1 MDRLRK
7 RLKIAVLHR
16 TFCASAG
23 GAEAYAVAVA
33 LDLSQRHEVHVFA
46 QTIDASLPSV
56 TFHPIAWFFK
66 RPRWLNQLWYASA
79 TWWLTRKGFDIV
91 HSHENT
97 WHGNIQ
103 TIHVIPMRCK
113 RTADGLWRKLKF
125 FTSPRL
131 VTYAALEFFRFS
143 IQPKR
148 VWVAVSKP
156 LMQQLQ
162 KLRPPLPTGQLFG
175 IAPGI
180 YTRINEDRD
189 RLQRTRFFAD
199 QTPSSKILLWV
210 GNDAVKKNL
219 QTVLK
224 ALSALDPSY
233 KLLVVGKAMP
243 LRRWQDQLKTLDMAD
258 RVKFLGVVSDM
269 NDIYASADILLHPT
283 LEDTYGMVVLEA
295 MSHGLP
301 VIVSA
306 SAYCGIAADL
316 QHGLNAFILDDPKSD
331 YEIKEAVEELSQPLV
346 HIKYKANAIAFAN
359 NCLWPHVAAQYE
371 VLYQQVLTA

>member
-33 LDLSQRHEVHVFA
+33 LDLAQRHEVHVFA

-56 TFHPIAWFFK
+56 IFHPIALFFK
-66 RPRWLNQLWYASA
+66 RPRWLNQLWYALA
-79 TWWLTRKGFDIV
+79 TWWLTREGFDIV

-113 RTADGLWRKLKF
+113 NTADGLWRKLKF

-131 VTYAALEFFRFS
+131 WTYAALEFFRFRIS
-143 IQPKR
+143 ARRI
-148 VWVAVSKP
+148 WVAVSIP

-162 KLRPPLPTGQLFG
+162 KMRPPLRDSQLFS
-175 IAPGI
+175 ITPGI
-180 YTRINEDRD
+180 YPGTTEDRGMK
-189 RLQRTRFFAD
+189 QKPHFFTD
-199 QTPSSKILLWV
+199 TTPGSTTLLWV

-224 ALSALDPSY
+224 ALSSLDSSY
-233 KLLVVGKAMP
+233 KLLVVGKALP
-243 LRRWQDQLKTLDMAD
+243 LKRWQEQLEALGIAD
-258 RVKFLGVVSDM
+258 RVKFLGVVSHM
-269 NDIYASADILLHPT
+269 SEIYASADILLHPT
-283 LEDTYGMVVLEA
+283 LEDTFGMVVLEA

-301 VIVSA
+301 VVVS
-306 SAYCGIAADL
+306 SSEYCGIAADL
-316 QHGLNAFILDDPKSD
+316 QHGLNAFILADPKD
-331 YEIKEAVEELSQPLV
+331 AEAMKAAVVELSQSPVLA
-346 HIKYKANAIAFAN
+346 KYQANSVAFAN
-359 NCLWPHVAAQYE
+359 NCLWPHVAEQYE
-371 VLYQQVLTA
+371 VLYQQVLSA

>member
-33 LDLSQRHEVHVFA
+33 LDFAQRHEVHVFA
-46 QTIDASLPSV
+46 QTMDASLQSV
-56 TFHPIAWFFK
+56 IFHPIALFLK
-66 RPRWLNQLWYASA
+66 RPRWLNQLWYATA

-103 TIHVIPMRCK
+103 TVHVIPMRCK
-113 RTADGLWRKLKF
+113 NSADGLGHKLNF
-125 FTSPRL
+125 LTSPRL
-131 VTYAALEFFRFS
+131 WTYTALEFFRFRIS
-143 IQPKR
+143 ARRI
-148 VWVAVSKP
+148 WVAVSSP

-162 KLRPPLPTGQLFG
+162 QMRPPLPDGQLFS
-175 IAPGI
+175 ITPGI
-180 YTRINEDRD
+180 YP
-189 RLQRTRFFAD
+189 RTYAD
-199 QTPSSKILLWV
+199 QGPMRRTQFFTDITPNSKILLWV

-224 ALSALDPSY
+224 VLSALDSSY
-233 KLLVVGKAMP
+233 KLLVVGKASP
-243 LRRWQDQLKTLDMAD
+243 LKHWQDQLKASGIAD

-269 NDIYASADILLHPT
+269 NDVYASADILLHPT
-283 LEDTYGMVVLEA
+283 LEDTFGMVVLEA
-295 MSHGLP
+295 LSHGLP
-301 VIVSA
+301 VVVSS

-316 QHGLNAFILDDPKSD
+316 QHGLNAFILTDPKSAT
-331 YEIKEAVEELSQPLV
+331 EIKAAVENLSQPLV
-346 HIKYKANAIAFAN
+346 HAKYKANSVAFAN

-371 VLYQQVLTA
+371 ILYQQVLSA

>member
-1 MDRLRK
+1 MDSLRK

-33 LDLSQRHEVHVFA
+33 LDLAQRHEVHVFA
-46 QTIDASLPSV
+46 QTIDTSLPSV
-56 TFHPIAWFFK
+56 IFHPIALILK
-66 RPRWLNQLWYASA
+66 RPRWLNQLWYAVA
-79 TWWLTRKGFDIV
+79 TWWLTREGFDIV

-103 TIHVIPMRCK
+103 TVHVIPMRCK
-113 RTADGLWRKLKF
+113 NTADGLWRKLKF

-131 VTYAALEFFRFS
+131 WTYATLEFFRF
-143 IQPKR
+143 R
-148 VWVAVSKP
+148 VKSNRLWVAVSIP

-162 KLRPPLPTGQLFG
+162 QMHRPLPDGQLFS

-180 YTRINEDRD
+180 YPRTNEDRGTTPKPPIFKD
-189 RLQRTRFFAD
+189 T
-199 QTPSSKILLWV
+199 TPSSKILLWV

-219 QTVLK
+219 QTVLR

-233 KLLVVGKAMP
+233 KLLVVGKARP
-243 LRRWQDQLKTLDMAD
+243 LKHWQDQLEALGIAD
-258 RVKFLGVVSDM
+258 RVKFLGVVSAM

-283 LEDTYGMVVLEA
+283 LEDTFGMVVLEA
-295 MSHGLP
+295 MSFGLP
-301 VIVSA
+301 VVVS
-306 SAYCGIAADL
+306 SSEHCGIAADL
-316 QHGLNAFILDDPKSD
+316 QHGLNAFILADPKD
-331 YEIKEAVEELSQPLV
+331 AEAMKAAVVEISQPLV
-346 HIKYKANAIAFAN
+346 HATYKANSVAFAN

-371 VLYQQVLTA
+371 VLYQQVLSA

>member
-1 MDRLRK
+1 MDCLPK

-23 GAEAYAVAVA
+23 GAEAYAVALA
-33 LDLSQRHEVHVFA
+33 LDLAQRHEVHVFA

-56 TFHPIAWFFK
+56 KFHPIALFFK
-66 RPRWLNQLWYASA
+66 RPRWLNQLWYATA

-113 RTADGLWRKLKF
+113 SLADGLGQKLKF

-131 VTYAALEFFRFS
+131 WTYAALEFFRFRINS
-143 IQPKR
+143 KR
-148 VWVAVSKP
+148 LWVAVSSP

-162 KLRPPLPTGQLFG
+162 QMHPPLPSTKLSS
-175 IAPGI
+175 ISPGI
-180 YTRINEDRD
+180 YQPTNQEQGTA
-189 RLQRTRFFAD
+189 QRAHFFPD
-199 QTPSSKILLWV
+199 TTPSTKILLWV

-224 ALSALDPSY
+224 ALSSLDSSY
-233 KLLVVGKAMP
+233 KLLVVGKARP
-243 LRRWQDQLKTLDMAD
+243 LKHWQDQLEALGIAE
-258 RVKFLGVVSDM
+258 RVKFLGVVSAM
-269 NDIYASADILLHPT
+269 NDIYASACILLHPT
-283 LEDTYGMVVLEA
+283 LEDTFGMVVLEA

-301 VIVSA
+301 VVVS
-306 SAYCGIAADL
+306 SSKYCGIAADL
-316 QHGLNAFILDDPKSD
+316 QNGFNATILTDPKD
-331 YEIKEAVEELSQPLV
+331 VEAMKAAVIALAQPV
-346 HIKYKANAIAFAN
+346 HRAKYQANSVAYAN
-359 NCLWPHVAAQYE
+359 NCLWPHVAEQYE
-371 VLYQQVLTA
+371 VLYQKVLSS

>member
-1 MDRLRK
+1 MDSLRK

-23 GAEAYAVAVA
+23 GAEAYAVALA
-33 LDLSQRHEVHVFA
+33 LDLAQRHEVHVFA
-46 QTIDASLPSV
+46 QTIDTSLPSV
-56 TFHPIAWFFK
+56 IFHPIALILK
-66 RPRWLNQLWYASA
+66 RPRWLNQLWYAVA
-79 TWWLTRKGFDIV
+79 TWWLTREGFDIV

-113 RTADGLWRKLKF
+113 NTADGLWRKLKF

-131 VTYAALEFFRFS
+131 WTYAALEFFRF
-143 IQPKR
+143 R
-148 VWVAVSKP
+148 VKSNRLWVAVSIP

-162 KLRPPLPTGQLFG
+162 QMHRPLPDGQLFS

-180 YTRINEDRD
+180 YPRTNEDRG
-189 RLQRTRFFAD
+189 T
-199 QTPSSKILLWV
+199 TPKPPIFKDTTANSKILLWV

-219 QTVLK
+219 QTVLR

-233 KLLVVGKAMP
+233 KLLVVGKARP
-243 LRRWQDQLKTLDMAD
+243 LKHWQDQLEALGIAD
-258 RVKFLGVVSDM
+258 RVKFLGVVSAM

-283 LEDTYGMVVLEA
+283 LEDTFGMVVLEA
-295 MSHGLP
+295 MSFGLP
-301 VIVSA
+301 VVVS
-306 SAYCGIAADL
+306 SSEHCGIAADL
-316 QHGLNAFILDDPKSD
+316 QHGLNAFILADPKD
-331 YEIKEAVEELSQPLV
+331 AEAMKAAVVEISQPLV
-346 HIKYKANAIAFAN
+346 HATYKANSVAFAN

-371 VLYQQVLTA
+371 VLYQQVLSA

>member
-1 MDRLRK
+1 MDDLRK

-33 LDLSQRHEVHVFA
+33 LDLAQRHEVHVFA
-46 QTIDASLPSV
+46 QTMDASLQSV
-56 TFHPIAWFFK
+56 IFHPIALFFK
-66 RPRWLNQLWYASA
+66 RPRWLNQLWYATA
-79 TWWLTRKGFDIV
+79 TWWLTREGFDVV

-97 WHGNIQ
+97 WHGHIQ

-113 RTADGLWRKLKF
+113 RSVDGLGHKLKF

-131 VTYAALEFFRFS
+131 WTYAALEYFRFRS
-143 IQPKR
+143 HSKR
-148 VWVAVSKP
+148 LWVAVSSP
-156 LMQQLQ
+156 LMQRLQ
-162 KLRPPLPTGQLFG
+162 HMQPPLPSAQLSS

-180 YTRINEDRD
+180 YPRACAERGTM
-189 RLQRTRFFAD
+189 QRTHFFPDTTAN
-199 QTPSSKILLWV
+199 SKILLWV

-233 KLLVVGKAMP
+233 KLLVVGKASP
-243 LRRWQDQLKTLDMAD
+243 LKHWQDQLEALGIAD
-258 RVKFLGVVSDM
+258 RVKFLGVVSAM
-269 NDIYASADILLHPT
+269 NDVYASADILLHPT

-301 VIVSA
+301 VVVS
-306 SAYCGIAADL
+306 SPAYCGIAADL
-316 QHGLNAFILDDPKSD
+316 QHGLNAFILTNPQSATD
-331 YEIKEAVEELSQPLV
+331 IKAAVEELSQPLV
-346 HIKYKANAIAFAN
+346 HANFQANAVAFAN
-359 NCLWPHVAAQYE
+359 NCAWPHAALQYE
-371 VLYQQVLTA
+371 ILYQQVVSA

>member
-33 LDLSQRHEVHVFA
+33 LDLAQRHEVHVFA
-46 QTIDASLPSV
+46 QTMDTSLQSV
-56 TFHPIAWFFK
+56 IFHPIALFFK
-66 RPRWLNQLWYASA
+66 RPRWLNQLWYATA
-79 TWWLTRKGFDIV
+79 TWWLTREGFDIV

-103 TIHVIPMRCK
+103 TVHVIPMRCK
-113 RTADGLWRKLKF
+113 RTADGLWRKLTF

-131 VTYAALEFFRFS
+131 WTYAALEFFRFRTS
-143 IQPKR
+143 SKR
-148 VWVAVSKP
+148 MWVAVSSP

-162 KLRPPLPTGQLFG
+162 KFRPSLPDGQLSS

-180 YTRINEDRD
+180 YP
-189 RLQRTRFFAD
+189 RTYTDQGKTQKSHFFAD
-199 QTPSSKILLWV
+199 TTPRSNILLWV

-219 QTVLK
+219 QTVLN
-224 ALSALDPSY
+224 ALSVLDSSY
-233 KLLVVGKAMP
+233 KLLVVGKAVP
-243 LRRWQDQLKTLDMAD
+243 LKHWQDQLETLGIAD

-283 LEDTYGMVVLEA
+283 LEDTFGMVVLEA
-295 MSHGLP
+295 MSHGVP
-301 VIVSA
+301 VVVS
-306 SAYCGIAADL
+306 SSKYCGIAAYL
-316 QHGLNAFILDDPKSD
+316 THGLNGFILTNPQSSKD
-331 YEIKEAVEELSQPLV
+331 IKEAVEELSQPLV
-346 HIKYKANAIAFAN
+346 HAKYKANSVAFAN
-359 NCLWPHVAAQYE
+359 NCLWPHVAEQYE
-371 VLYQQVLTA
+371 VLYQQVISA